1 MKDYLELKSHSL
13 AVQAPS
19 PGAKVPSDESAA
31 GVPVGNPAKA
41 VAQFKNGLGV
51 ISTFKVSCAED
62 KVRKKGA
69 IAITEAYVDA
79 TVDMITTA
87 IRSQQTE
94 LKGVLVANAV
104 TALGAIATDIA
115 VRNGVVQERLI
126 EVGAEGAIRLA
137 GLRQR
142 IAHKIKQLAAEGKL
156 TAEEAEQQ
164 VARFTAWTIDTLDEQ
179 TRALIR
185 TQKAVDALSSSA
197 TDHLQNTIK

>member
-1 MKDYLELKSHSL
+1 MKDYLELKSDSL
-13 AVQAPS
+13 TVQAPS
-19 PGAKVPSDESAA
+19 PSAKEPSGEIAS
-31 GVPVGNPAKA
+31 GVPVGNPATA
-41 VAQFKNGLGV
+41 VAQFKSRLGV
-51 ISTFKVSCAED
+51 ISAFKVSCAED
-62 KVRKKGA
+62 KVRQKGA
-69 IAITEAYVDA
+69 IAITEAHVEA
-79 TVDMITTA
+79 TVDVITTA

-126 EVGAEGAIRLA
+126 EVGAEGAVRLA

-142 IAHKIKQLAAEGKL
+142 IAHKIGQLAEEGKL
-156 TAEEAEQQ
+156 TPEEAELQ

-185 TQKAVDALSSSA
+185 AQKAVDTLSNSA
-197 TDHLQNTIK
+197 TNHLQNTIK